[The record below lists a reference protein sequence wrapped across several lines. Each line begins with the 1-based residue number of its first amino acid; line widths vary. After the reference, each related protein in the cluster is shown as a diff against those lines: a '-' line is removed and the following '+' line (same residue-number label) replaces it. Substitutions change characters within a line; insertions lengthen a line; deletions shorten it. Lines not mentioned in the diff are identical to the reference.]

1 MESSESVESMSE
13 AIVVSSPTAQ
23 LHTPRVQM
31 MLVQLLQRAAHTPE
45 ELLLFV
51 SELGTA
57 GLLSP
62 DVVTGLCRDAGV
74 GVGMLNAIRS
84 GASAVDLN
92 AAAATAASGAARL
105 VGRSGAPSSLFQA
118 LPGSSSKSLG
128 GAGIQQQQAAALP
141 SPYAAA
147 NFGLGLS
154 IDAGVAMPQDR
165 LSTEF
170 CDFQKIGQGGGGLV
184 FRARHRLDGREYA
197 LKRVAFW
204 LRAAAPDHAPR
215 VLREAL
221 ALARLDHPHICRY
234 YTAWLQTDWR
244 SLQTK
249 PYPYPYHDPHP
260 HPYPYPYPYP

>member
-1 MESSESVESMSE
+1 MGTESSRAASGEESESVEWRGLSVESSESVESMSE
-13 AIVVSSPTAQ
+13 AIVVSSPIAQ

-92 AAAATAASGAARL
+92 AAASTAASGAARL
-105 VGRSGAPSSLFQA
+105 VGPSGAPSSLFQA

-128 GAGIQQQQAAALP
+128 GAGVQQQQAAALP

-170 CDFQKIGQGGGGLV
+170 CDFQKIGQACNPMCAGLQP
-184 FRARHRLDGREYA
+184 RL
-197 LKRVAFW
+197 
-204 LRAAAPDHAPR
+204 
-215 VLREAL
+215 
-221 ALARLDHPHICRY
+221 
-234 YTAWLQTDWR
+234 R
-244 SLQTK
+244 SLRL
-249 PYPYPYHDPHP
+249 HLL
-260 HPYPYPYPYP
+260 

>member
-1 MESSESVESMSE
+1 MPSSRPSRSASGVESNVGTESSRARSPSGEESESVEWRGLSVESSETVESMSE

-23 LHTPRVQM
+23 LHTPRVQL

-92 AAAATAASGAARL
+92 AAAATAASRAARL
-105 VGRSGAPSSLFQA
+105 VGPSGAPSSRPSSLFQA
-118 LPGSSSKSLG
+118 LPGSSGKSLG
-128 GAGIQQQQAAALP
+128 GAGVQQQQAAALP
-141 SPYAAA
+141 SPYSAA

-154 IDAGVAMPQDR
+154 IDAGVPMPQDR
-165 LSTEF
+165 LSTGF
-170 CDFQKIGQGGGGLV
+170 CDFHKIGQGGGGLV
-184 FRARHRLDGREYA
+184 FR
-197 LKRVAFW
+197 
-204 LRAAAPDHAPR
+204 
-215 VLREAL
+215 
-221 ALARLDHPHICRY
+221 
-234 YTAWLQTDWR
+234 
-244 SLQTK
+244 
-249 PYPYPYHDPHP
+249 
-260 HPYPYPYPYP
+260 